1 VIGPRILGYERAYAR
16 SPQNAAFFTPKSA
29 GQAGKYQRT
38 ICLNQKSET
47 LSGLAFFDCR

>member
-38 ICLNQKSET
+38 ICLNQKKRDLERSR
-47 LSGLAFFDCR
+47 FF